1 MDLWLISETRPN
13 AFISLDFSSLMS
25 RESLVKDPSLADR
38 GGEQLY
44 WAERNMPVLLEIRRR
59 FEKEKPLAGQAVAA
73 CLHVTKETGV
83 LVRTLAAG
91 GAKVVLIPSNPLST
105 QDDVAAALAQE
116 GIHVYAW
123 RGMTEREYY
132 NAIGFALSFYPT
144 ITLDDGADLTAT
156 IHKLGHGIRDQS
168 INYVLETAGSI
179 DVGRLLAGL
188 RGGTE
193 ETTTG
198 VIRLRALKNA
208 GKLLYPIIAVNESYT
223 KYLFDNRYGTGQST
237 WDGVMRATNLLIAGK
252 NVVVAGYGWVGRGI
266 AIRARGLGARR
277 VIVVEA
283 DPVRALEAVFDGF
296 EVMPMDEAAK
306 IGDVFITATGNIR
319 AINLGHIFKMKDGA
333 VLANAGHFNVE
344 IDVAGLER
352 VAVAKKTIRP
362 NLEEYT
368 LPNGRRAYLIG
379 EGRLVNLVAAEG
391 HPSEVMDLSFAN
403 QALAAEYLVRN
414 KLAVDVYK
422 LPDELDREVAR
433 LKLRTMGIE
442 IEELSEEQR
451 RYITSWELGT

>member
-1 MDLWLISETRPN
+1 
-13 AFISLDFSSLMS
+13 MS

-59 FEKEKPLAGQAVAA
+59 FEEEKPLAGQTVAA

-83 LVRTLAAG
+83 LVRTLATG

-156 IHKLGHGIRDQS
+156 IHKLGHGIKDQT

-179 DVGRLLAGL
+179 DVGRLFAGL

-306 IGDVFITATGNIR
+306 VGDVFITATGNIR

>member
-25 RESLVKDPSLADR
+25 RESLVKDPSLADK

>member
-1 MDLWLISETRPN
+1 
-13 AFISLDFSSLMS
+13 MS

-59 FEKEKPLAGQAVAA
+59 FEEEKPLAGQTVAA

-156 IHKLGHGIRDQS
+156 IHKLGHGIRDQT

-379 EGRLVNLVAAEG
+379 GGRLVNLVAAEG

>member
-1 MDLWLISETRPN
+1 
-13 AFISLDFSSLMS
+13 MS
-25 RESLVKDPSLADR
+25 KESRVKDLSLAGR
-38 GGEQLY
+38 GREQLY
-44 WAERNMPVLLEIRRR
+44 WAERNMPVLMEIRKR
-59 FEKEKPLAGQAVAA
+59 FEREKPLSGLTVAA

-91 GAKVVLIPSNPLST
+91 GARVVLIPSNPLST
-105 QDDVAAALAQE
+105 QDEVAAALAQE
-116 GIHVYAW
+116 GIYVYAW
-123 RGMTEREYY
+123 RGMSEREYY
-132 NAIGFALSFYPT
+132 NAIGFALSFNPA

-156 IHKLGHGIRDQS
+156 IHKIKHGVRDQS
-168 INYVLETAGSI
+168 IEYVYEVAGPLDGEKLVS
-179 DVGRLLAGL
+179 GL

-208 GKLLYPIIAVNESYT
+208 GKLVYPIIAVNESYT

-237 WDGVMRATNLLIAGK
+237 WDGVMRATNLLVAGK

-277 VIVVEA
+277 VIVVEV
-283 DPVRALEAVFDGF
+283 DPIRALEAVFDGF
-296 EVMPMDEAAK
+296 EVMPMDKAAEV
-306 IGDVFITATGNIR
+306 GDIFITATGNIR
-319 AINLGHIFKMKDGA
+319 AVSLGHIFKMKDGA

-362 NLEEYT
+362 YLEEYT
-368 LPNGRRAYLIG
+368 LPNGRRVYLIG

-403 QALAAEYLVRN
+403 QALAAEYIAKN
-414 KLAVDVYK
+414 KLAVDIYK
-422 LPDELDREVAR
+422 LPDEIDREVAR
-433 LKLRTMGIE
+433 LKLKTMGIE
-442 IEELSEEQR
+442 LEELTEEQR
-451 RYITSWELGT
+451 RYISSWELGT

>member
-1 MDLWLISETRPN
+1 MPD
-13 AFISLDFSSLMS
+13 S
-25 RESLVKDPSLADR
+25 RVKDPSLADR
-38 GGEQLY
+38 GREQLY
-44 WAERNMPVLLEIRRR
+44 WAERNMPVLMEIRKR
-59 FEKEKPLAGQAVAA
+59 FEKEKPLAGQVVAA

-91 GAKVVLIPSNPLST
+91 GAQVVLIPSNPLST

-116 GIHVYAW
+116 GIYVYAW
-123 RGMTEREYY
+123 RGMSEREYY
-132 NAIGFALSFYPT
+132 NAIGFALSFNPT

-156 IHKLGHGIRDQS
+156 IHKIGYGVRDHTVD
-168 INYVLETAGSI
+168 YVTDVAGPL
-179 DVGRLLAGL
+179 DGGKLLSRL

-198 VIRLRALKNA
+198 VIRLRALKKA
-208 GKLLYPIIAVNESYT
+208 GKLLYPVIAVNESYT

-283 DPVRALEAVFDGF
+283 DPIRALEAVFDGF
-296 EVMPMDEAAK
+296 EVMPMDKAAEV
-306 IGDVFITATGNIR
+306 GDIFITATGNIR

-352 VAVAKKTIRP
+352 IAVAKRRIRP
-362 NLEEYT
+362 YLEEYA
-368 LPNGRRAYLIG
+368 LPNGRRVYLIG

-403 QALAAEYLVRN
+403 QALAAEYIAKNNLQ
-414 KLAVDVYK
+414 VDVYK
-422 LPDELDREVAR
+422 LPDEIDREVAR
-433 LKLRTMGIE
+433 LKLKTMGIE
-442 IEELSEEQR
+442 VEELTEEQR
-451 RYITSWELGT
+451 LYISSWELGT

>member
-1 MDLWLISETRPN
+1 ME
-13 AFISLDFSSLMS
+13 S
-25 RESLVKDPSLADR
+25 RVKDPSLAPKGR
-38 GGEQLY
+38 EQLY
-44 WAERNMPVLLEIRRR
+44 WAERNMPVLLEIRKR
-59 FEKEKPLAGQAVAA
+59 FEKEKPLQGQTVAA

-83 LVRTLAAG
+83 LIRTLAVG
-91 GAKVVLIPSNPLST
+91 GARVVLIPSNPLST
-105 QDDVAAALAQE
+105 QDDVAAALAEE
-116 GIHVYAW
+116 GVHVYAW

-132 NAIGFALSFYPT
+132 NAIGFAISFQPT

-156 IHKLGHGIRDQS
+156 IHKIKHGIRDQTVE
-168 INYVLETAGSI
+168 YVAETAGTL
-179 DVGRLLAGL
+179 DGDRLLSGL

-198 VIRLRALKNA
+198 VIRLRALKKA

-223 KYLFDNRYGTGQST
+223 KFLFDNRYGTGQST

-252 NVVVAGYGWVGRGI
+252 VVVVAGYGWVGRGI
-266 AIRARGLGARR
+266 ATRAKGLGARR

-283 DPVRALEAVFDGF
+283 DPIRALEALFDGF
-296 EVMPMDEAAK
+296 EVMPMDKAASE
-306 IGDVFITATGNIR
+306 GDIFITATGNIR
-319 AINLGHIFKMKDGA
+319 AVNLGHMFKMKDGA

-352 VAVAKKTIRP
+352 VAVGKRTIRP
-362 NLEEYT
+362 YLEEYT
-368 LPNGRRAYLIG
+368 LPNGKRVYLIG

-403 QALAAEYLVRN
+403 QALASEYLVKN
-414 KLAVDVYK
+414 NLPVDVYK

-433 LKLRTMGIE
+433 LKLKTMGVE
-442 IEELSEEQR
+442 IEELTEEQR
-451 RYITSWELGT
+451 RYISSWELGT